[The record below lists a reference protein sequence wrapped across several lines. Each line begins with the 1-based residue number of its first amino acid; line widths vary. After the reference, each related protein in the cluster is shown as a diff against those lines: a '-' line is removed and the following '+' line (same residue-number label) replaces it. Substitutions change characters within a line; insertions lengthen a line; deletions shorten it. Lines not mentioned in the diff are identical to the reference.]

1 MTSKTHSVAV
11 RMDAEL
17 RSAIEQAA
25 SADDRSLSA
34 LIARILRE
42 WAQTHGLLRP

>member
-1 MTSKTHSVAV
+1 
-11 RMDAEL
+11 MDSAL
-17 RSAIEQAA
+17 RAAIEHAA

-42 WAQTHGLLRP
+42 WAQTQGWLKP

>member
-1 MTSKTHSVAV
+1 MPNKTHSVAV

-17 RSAIEQAA
+17 RAAIEQAA
-25 SADDRSLSA
+25 SADDRSLSM

-42 WAQTHGLLRP
+42 WAQTNGWLKP